1 MTDISEVTLFLL
13 LIALSTL
20 FACWAAVYFFTRR
33 SVPGALFL
41 SFCEVAAVFWNVG
54 YFIEI
59 AADTL
64 SIKLTGVKVQYFLGI
79 PFMSSFWL
87 LAVLDYTNFRRKSFF
102 SISVLFNIIP
112 FLTMIFA
119 LTMESHDLL
128 YRNARLSEV
137 GSFLLISKDW
147 GPWFHVHV
155 YYSYILLFA
164 SALYL
169 GYFVKTQNLMFRS
182 QGGLLMGGFL
192 VPVIASVIYVA
203 GMNSFMRLDFT
214 NIAFTYSA
222 IAMGYAVQKYRLF
235 DIVPAARDRVFESLE
250 AGIIVAD
257 SSQRIVDC
265 NSSALLVYPSA
276 ARTGTPLSH
285 LFKGSEIN
293 TEELLAGKSFQISR
307 DTHIYQITSA
317 QLSDGLKQLGYI
329 LTFHDVTR
337 LKETEQKLNEL
348 NESKDR
354 LFSIIAHDLK
364 NPFFGLIGL
373 SEILVQDYDTT
384 DDDYKKMLI
393 SDINI
398 LSVST
403 HQLLDNLLDWSRQQ
417 TNQIAFHP
425 ELFSLKDSLDVAVKS
440 LNQIARSK
448 NITIRNN
455 VLHTVLVTAD
465 RYMIDTVIRNLLS
478 NALKFSDE
486 GSVIAADM
494 TMNEDG
500 TCSLSIS
507 DRGVGMSKEAVE
519 KIFSPS
525 EKQKTSGTKGEK
537 GSGLGLILCKDFTEK
552 NGGSIRAESTLGKGS
567 TFTITLPVNEVI

>member
-1 MTDISEVTLFLL
+1 M
-13 LIALSTL
+13 
-20 FACWAAVYFFTRR
+20 
-33 SVPGALFL
+33 PGALFL
-41 SFCEVAAVFWNVG
+41 SFCEVSAVFWNVG

-64 SIKLTGVKVQYFLGI
+64 SMKMTGVKLQYFLGI
-79 PFMSSFWL
+79 PFMSAFWL
-87 LAVLDYTNFRRKSFF
+87 LAVLDYTNFHRKSFF
-102 SISVLFNIIP
+102 TIAVLLNIIP

-128 YRNARLSEV
+128 YRNTRLTEV

-169 GYFVKTQNLMFRS
+169 GYFVRTQNMMFRS
-182 QGGLLMGGFL
+182 QAGLLLGGFL
-192 VPVIASVIYVA
+192 VPVITSVIYVA

-257 SSQRIVDC
+257 SSRRIVDC
-265 NSSALLVYPSA
+265 NSSASQVFPLA
-276 ARTGTPLSH
+276 RRTGTLVEH
-285 LFKGSEIN
+285 LLKGTDVN
-293 TEELLAGKSFQISR
+293 ADELFAGKTLQTSQQGR
-307 DTHIYQITSA
+307 IYQIRSA
-317 QLSDGLKQLGYI
+317 LLSEGAKQLGYI
-329 LTFHDVTR
+329 LTLHDVTR

-348 NESKDR
+348 NQSKDR

-393 SDINI
+393 NDINI
-398 LSVST
+398 LSVTT

-417 TNQIAFHP
+417 TNQISFHP

-448 NITIRNN
+448 GITIQNN
-455 VLHTVLVTAD
+455 LRRAVLVTAD
-465 RYMIDTVIRNLLS
+465 KYMIDTVLRNLLS

-486 GSVIAADM
+486 GSVITADL
-494 TMNEDG
+494 TLNQDG

-507 DRGVGMSKEAVE
+507 DQGVGMSAEALE

-525 EKQKTSGTKGEK
+525 EKQKTTGTKGEK

-552 NGGSIRAESTLGKGS
+552 NGGTLRAESTPGQGS
-567 TFTITLPVNEVI
+567 TFTITLPVTQ

>member
-1 MTDISEVTLFLL
+1 M
-13 LIALSTL
+13 
-20 FACWAAVYFFTRR
+20 
-33 SVPGALFL
+33 PGALFL
-41 SFCEVAAVFWNVG
+41 SFCEVSAVFWNVG

-64 SIKLTGVKVQYFLGI
+64 SMKMTGVKLQYFLGI
-79 PFMSSFWL
+79 PFMSAFWL

-102 SISVLFNIIP
+102 TIAVLLNIIP

-128 YRNARLSEV
+128 YRNTRLTEV

-169 GYFVKTQNLMFRS
+169 GYFVRTQNMMFRS
-182 QGGLLMGGFL
+182 QAGLLLGGFL
-192 VPVIASVIYVA
+192 VPVITSVIYVA

-257 SSQRIVDC
+257 SSRRIVDC
-265 NSSALLVYPSA
+265 NSSASQVFPLA
-276 ARTGTPLSH
+276 RRTGTLVEH
-285 LFKGSEIN
+285 LLKGTDVN
-293 TEELLAGKSFQISR
+293 ADELFAGKTLQTSQQGR
-307 DTHIYQITSA
+307 IYQIRSA
-317 QLSDGLKQLGYI
+317 LLSEGAKQLGYI
-329 LTFHDVTR
+329 LTLHDVTR

-348 NESKDR
+348 NQSKDR

-393 SDINI
+393 NDINI
-398 LSVST
+398 LSVTT

-417 TNQIAFHP
+417 TNQISFHP

-448 NITIRNN
+448 GITIQNN
-455 VLHTVLVTAD
+455 LRRAVLVTAD
-465 RYMIDTVIRNLLS
+465 KYMIDTVLRNLLS

-486 GSVIAADM
+486 GSVITADL
-494 TMNEDG
+494 TLNQDG

-507 DRGVGMSKEAVE
+507 DQGVGMSAEALE
-519 KIFSPS
+519 KIFTPS
-525 EKQKTSGTKGEK
+525 EKQKTTGTKGEK

-552 NGGSIRAESTLGKGS
+552 NGGTLRAESTPGQGS
-567 TFTITLPVNEVI
+567 TFTITLPVTQ

>member
-1 MTDISEVTLFLL
+1 M
-13 LIALSTL
+13 
-20 FACWAAVYFFTRR
+20 
-33 SVPGALFL
+33 
-41 SFCEVAAVFWNVG
+41 FWNVG

-64 SIKLTGVKVQYFLGI
+64 SMKMTGVKLQYFLGI
-79 PFMSSFWL
+79 PFMSAFWL

-102 SISVLFNIIP
+102 TIAVLLNIIP

-128 YRNARLSEV
+128 YRNTRLTEV

-169 GYFVKTQNLMFRS
+169 GYFVRTQNMMFRS
-182 QGGLLMGGFL
+182 QAGLLLGGFL
-192 VPVIASVIYVA
+192 VPVITSVIYVA

-257 SSQRIVDC
+257 SSRRIVDC
-265 NSSALLVYPSA
+265 NSSASQVFPLA
-276 ARTGTPLSH
+276 RRTGTLVEH
-285 LFKGSEIN
+285 LLKGTDVN
-293 TEELLAGKSFQISR
+293 ADELFAGKTLQTSQQGR
-307 DTHIYQITSA
+307 IYQIRSA
-317 QLSDGLKQLGYI
+317 LLSEGAKQLGYI
-329 LTFHDVTR
+329 LTLHDVTR

-348 NESKDR
+348 NQSKDR

-393 SDINI
+393 NDINI
-398 LSVST
+398 LSVTT

-417 TNQIAFHP
+417 TNQISFHP

-448 NITIRNN
+448 GITIQNN
-455 VLHTVLVTAD
+455 LRHAVLVTAD
-465 RYMIDTVIRNLLS
+465 KYMIDTVLRNLLS

-486 GSVIAADM
+486 GSVITVDL
-494 TMNEDG
+494 TLNQDG

-507 DRGVGMSKEAVE
+507 DQGVGMSAEALE

-525 EKQKTSGTKGEK
+525 EKQKTTGTKGEK

-552 NGGSIRAESTLGKGS
+552 NGGTLRAESTPSQGS
-567 TFTITLPVNEVI
+567 TFTITLPVTQ